1 MEFPVWMKPA
11 LMGAGAGAVAL
22 AIIGF
27 GWGGWVTEGTATEMS
42 KKQSMAAI
50 AAALTPYCVQKSQL
64 DPRFS
69 VVMAEVRGASAFQQR
84 KLVEQ
89 AGWATP
95 LGAEEP
101 DRALAETCKIALTA
115 ES

>member
-1 MEFPVWMKPA
+1 MKIPVWTKPA
-11 LMGAGAGAVAL
+11 LMGAGAGAAAL

-42 KKQSMAAI
+42 NQQSMAAI
-50 AAALTPYCVQKSQL
+50 AAALTPYCVQKSRG
-64 DPRFS
+64 DPEFAS
-69 VVMAEVRGASAFQQR
+69 VMEEIRGATTFQQR
-84 KLVEQ
+84 RLVEQ

-115 ES
+115 DS